1 MTVLRPL
8 GSVVIPAHNEASV
21 IIRCL
26 DALLGDFEPGELEV
40 VVSCNGCTDGTADIV
55 RSSRH
60 TVRIVEI
67 EAASKAAALRAADKA
82 VSIFPRL
89 YLDADVVLES
99 VAARRVLECLSSGAA
114 LAARPPIRYN
124 TADSGPIVRSYY
136 RARARVP
143 ALMNSLWGA
152 GVYGLSESG
161 RARFRDF
168 PDLMGDDLFVDQH
181 FSREE
186 IAIIDAHPVVVNVPR
201 RATDMLRVLRRTYQ
215 GNAQNRGLASS
226 PAVQTGTTS
235 GTTRDLALLLRREPT
250 TTVDIAVYVALAML
264 ARATLTVAS
273 PRSWERDNSSRA
285 VAQPTSNFSGPR
297 DEATS

>member
-1 MTVLRPL
+1 MTARPL

-21 IIRCL
+21 IVRCL
-26 DALLGDFEPGELEV
+26 DALLGDFEPAELEV

-55 RSSRH
+55 RASAH
-60 TVRIVEI
+60 PVRVVET
-67 EAASKAAALRAADKA
+67 ETASKTAALRAADKA
-82 VSIFPRL
+82 VSAFPRL

-99 VAARRVLECLSSGAA
+99 VAARRVLECLISGAA

-124 TADSGPIVRSYY
+124 TADSDPIVRSYY

-143 ALMNSLWGA
+143 GLMNSLWGA

-161 RARFRDF
+161 RSRFRDF
-168 PDLMGDDLFVDQH
+168 PDLMGDDLFVDQQ
-181 FSREE
+181 FGREE
-186 IAIIDAHPVVVNVPR
+186 IAIVDAHPVVVNVPR

-226 PAVQTGTTS
+226 PVVQTGTAR
-235 GTTRDLALLLRREPT
+235 GTTRDLAVLLLREPAR
-250 TTVDIAVYVALAML
+250 TVDISVYVALATL

-273 PRSWERDNSSRA
+273 SRRWERDNSSRVA
-285 VAQPTSNFSGPR
+285 VQAPSNFSGPR
-297 DEATS
+297 DEVTS